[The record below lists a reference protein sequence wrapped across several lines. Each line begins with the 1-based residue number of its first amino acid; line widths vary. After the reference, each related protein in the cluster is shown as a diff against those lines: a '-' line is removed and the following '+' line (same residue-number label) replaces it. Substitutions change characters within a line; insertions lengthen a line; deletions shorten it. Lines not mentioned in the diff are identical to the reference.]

1 MDLGI
6 IRKDFD
12 RFQDRVFE
20 VQAADQGS
28 LELSEEWD
36 EDEARQIFL
45 ELVAIYN
52 DLIQDVVPT
61 GLEDAVQNT
70 IRAYCWEH
78 KEEPGIQLKEREALE
93 SLGSDTTNALESL
106 REISEVL
113 AREVKQQAGDEE
125 AQTVVIRFRGEWIE
139 DFLNYIHA
147 NNRARSFMG
156 EDEVDYEISQSVIV
170 GMLTTEYPLLDANP
184 TRIRETQKKILEILE
199 GLVEC

>member
-70 IRAYCWEH
+70 IRAYCLEH